1 MDIYDQLKTDK
12 IVRPFLQQLFAMRD
26 LITSEFVVTQMPLL
40 HGSLFIIKRLTVSKL
55 ESKIFKFKLLCC
67 DTQRL
72 IVVLVPKSLAAHNAN
87 SPYLNSGWVFVPNQF
102 FIAKCFVGEPGE
114 GLSPTVC
121 FHALSVTVTSSPAIP
136 VNKFA
141 QNVVFNSLTQT
152 LLTCDPLIKSEDS
165 DNLVNVNSPSQIGLL
180 MRQNDNED
188 GKSPSDSEAKMVE
201 IEISGESLTCKTVV
215 IDTPL
220 RVSRSNNVDELT
232 TSCKNVLA
240 VPAGNSDNVGNVDN
254 SSETRK
260 TESVDSRTID
270 TKAQRPIK
278 ASASAGNEDIGRS
291 NKESIEKRNSVC
303 KENNFDKDFKNRS
316 EIAQSS
322 EKNQK
327 QWSTNSL
334 SKQTSEAK
342 NSCSGALVNS
352 SQCPQILQ
360 RSASVPVDPGFK
372 GPREVMKQT
381 HNELQF
387 NDVQFND
394 VHLMKC
400 ETNADGG
407 SGLKKLS
414 RRSSELLYD
423 DYYALVMSRN
433 RTRSKSK
440 EQDSLSGSGN
450 SSNNFSKSGDL
461 GKFLL
466 ITPSNQDK
474 SSQRSE
480 NFSGKLKT
488 KKIGD
493 GDEAQKSSECERL
506 MQEANVTYI
515 VESRE
520 QNCATF
526 SRDDKLYKSNMPNK
540 ILENSELGHLNSC
553 LATVEKMHL
562 KDISELN
569 DNKEL
574 EPDTGL
580 RAISNKQG
588 REFNASF
595 KNLISQTVTQNA
607 ILRAAENSDNNS
619 KAVKRKGP
627 YSRSKAAKKLRGND
641 NTEIMMILR
650 CRAIDFVGNENQ

>member
-12 IVRPFLQQLFAMRD
+12 IVRPFLQQLFTMRD

-40 HGSLFIIKRLTVSKL
+40 HGSLFIVKRLTVSKL

-201 IEISGESLTCKTVV
+201 IEISGEPLTCKTVV

-232 TSCKNVLA
+232 TSCKNASA
-240 VPAGNSDNVGNVDN
+240 VPAGNIDNVGNVDN

-260 TESVDSRTID
+260 IESVDSRTID

-278 ASASAGNEDIGRS
+278 ASASAGNEDIDRS

-322 EKNQK
+322 EKNKK

-352 SQCPQILQ
+352 SPCPQILQ

-381 HNELQF
+381 HNEIQF

-450 SSNNFSKSGDL
+450 SSNNSSKSGDL
-461 GKFLL
+461 SKILV
-466 ITPSNQDK
+466 ITPSNQSK

-480 NFSGKLKT
+480 NLSRKLET
-488 KKIGD
+488 KKIIG
-493 GDEAQKSSECERL
+493 GEAQKSPECERL
-506 MQEANVTYI
+506 KQQANLTYI

-526 SRDDKLYKSNMPNK
+526 SRDDKLYNSNLPNK
-540 ILENSELGHLNSC
+540 ILENGEFDYVNCC
-553 LATVEKMHL
+553 LATAENMRL

-574 EPDTGL
+574 EPNTGL

-588 REFNASF
+588 EEFNVTF
-595 KNLISQTVTQNA
+595 KNLNSQTVMQKA
-607 ILRAAENSDNNS
+607 EVLRAAENS

-641 NTEIMMILR
+641 NTEIMRILR
-650 CRAIDFVGNENQ
+650 CRAIDFVANENQ